1 MRETHLPPPSVVVGI
16 DGSRAA
22 VHAALWA
29 VDEAVSRDIPLRL
42 MCAVSPAGPGELDSQ
57 DDSRKFA
64 SAEAAVRHASM
75 AVESTE
81 KPVKIEVKIVQG
93 PPVRTL
99 LDASRS
105 AAVICVGA
113 VGLAH
118 SAPGGVGS
126 TAAPLASSAHC
137 PVAIIRGHDCLPTAD
152 RGAII
157 AYLGSSPD
165 DGVVLQAS
173 VEEARLRGVRL
184 QVVTAWRSRFG
195 DAHDGTVVTE
205 GNRDEHAQLD
215 RRLEP
220 WVHLHPD
227 LEVSSVVLHGD
238 LLNYLAKKAGS
249 IHLLVLGTHDHGF
262 AELAG
267 PTGNAVL
274 HSTECSV
281 LIVSRQHL

>member
-1 MRETHLPPPSVVVGI
+1 MRETHLPSPSVVVGI

-22 VHAALWA
+22 VRAALWA

-42 MCAVSPAGPGELDSQ
+42 MCAVPAASAGKLDSQ
-57 DDSRKFA
+57 NETRKLA
-64 SAEAAVRHASM
+64 TAEAAVRHASM
-75 AVESTE
+75 VVEATD
-81 KPVKIEVKIVQG
+81 KPVKIEVNVVHG

-137 PVAIIRGHDCLPTAD
+137 AVAIIRGRDVLPAAD
-152 RGAII
+152 RGAIL

-173 VEEARLRGVRL
+173 VEQARLRGVRL

-195 DAHDGTVVTE
+195 DAHDGAVVAE
-205 GNRDEHAQLD
+205 ANRDVHAQLD

-220 WVHLHPD
+220 WVQRHPD
-227 LEVSSVVLHGD
+227 LEVNSVVLHGD
-238 LLNYLAKKAGS
+238 LLDYLAKEAAS
-249 IHLLVLGTHDHGF
+249 IQLVVLGTHDHGF
-262 AELAG
+262 VELSG
-267 PTGNAVL
+267 PTGTAVL
-274 HSTECSV
+274 QGTECSV
-281 LIVSRQHL
+281 LFVSRQHL